1 MTDKHTIFALSSGS
15 GRAGIAVV
23 RISGPLAGPVLQT
36 LCGSIP
42 RARMMVLRI
51 LRDPSNNTVLDQA
64 LVCFM
69 PKPFS
74 ATGDDMAELHLHGSQ
89 AVVSAMLAVLSRQ
102 VGLKLAEP
110 GEFTRRAFHNGKMD
124 LIAVEGL
131 ADLLIAETDTQ
142 RRLAM
147 RQFLGDASDVYKSWR
162 TRVMKSLAIVEA
174 AIDFADEDD
183 AVDSAFLLVIPEM
196 TGLRQDLEAAV
207 ETSSAVE
214 MVRLGLRL
222 VIAGPPNAGKSSLM
236 NWLVQRET
244 SLVSPIAGTTRDV
257 LEARSTIA
265 GVPVMV
271 SDTAG
276 IRRETDDP
284 IERLGIARAHRE
296 ITDADILIWVK
307 SPDTETSGGPSRAA
321 DLIVFNKADQLGE
334 RSIQLRNE
342 NEHVVSVLSGEG
354 LDRLKQAISDVVIS
368 RSAFAD
374 SGVVV
379 RERHR
384 LAVLNSIRLLND
396 ILAHENIALELM
408 AEKMRMVA
416 QELASTMGV
425 VDREDILGE
434 IFSSFCI
441 GK

>member
-23 RISGPLAGPVLQT
+23 RISGPLAGAVLQT

-42 RARMMVLRI
+42 RARMMVLRM

-102 VGLKLAEP
+102 VGLKMAEP

-162 TRVMKSLAIVEA
+162 ARVMKSLANVEA

-183 AVDSAFLLVIPEM
+183 AVDSALQLVIPEM
-196 TGLRQDLEAAV
+196 MGLRQDLEAAV
-207 ETSSAVE
+207 EKSSAVE

-222 VIAGPPNAGKSSLM
+222 VIAGPPNAGKSSLI

-265 GVPVMV
+265 GVPVIV

-284 IERLGIARAHRE
+284 IERLGIARAQRE

-307 SPDTETSGGPSRAA
+307 SPDTESAVGPSRAA
-321 DLIVFNKADQLGE
+321 DLTVLNKADQLGE

-354 LDRLKQAISDVVIS
+354 LDRLKLAISDVVIS

-416 QELASTMGV
+416 QDLTSIMGV

>member
-42 RARMMVLRI
+42 RARMMVLRM

-162 TRVMKSLAIVEA
+162 ARVMKSLAIVEA

-183 AVDSAFLLVIPEM
+183 AVDSALHLVIPEM
-196 TGLRQDLEAAV
+196 MGLRQDLEAAV
-207 ETSSAVE
+207 EKSSAVE
-214 MVRLGLRL
+214 IVRLGLRL

-276 IRRETDDP
+276 IRREADDP
-284 IERLGIARAHRE
+284 IERLGIARAQRE

-307 SPDTETSGGPSRAA
+307 SPDTESAVGPSRVA

-342 NEHVVSVLSGEG
+342 NELVVSVLSGEG

-416 QELASTMGV
+416 QDLASIMGV

>member
-42 RARMMVLRI
+42 RARMMVLRM

-110 GEFTRRAFHNGKMD
+110 GEFTKRAFHNGKMD

-162 TRVMKSLAIVEA
+162 ARVMKSLAIVEA

-183 AVDSAFLLVIPEM
+183 AVDLALQLVIPEM
-196 TGLRQDLEAAV
+196 MGLRQDLEAAV
-207 ETSSAVE
+207 EKSSAVE
-214 MVRLGLRL
+214 LVRLGLRL

-284 IERLGIARAHRE
+284 IERLGIARAQRE

-307 SPDTETSGGPSRAA
+307 SPDTESAVGPSRAA
-321 DLIVFNKADQLGE
+321 DLIVLNKADKLGE
-334 RSIQLRNE
+334 RPIQLRNE
-342 NEHVVSVLSGEG
+342 NELVVSILSGEG

-416 QELASTMGV
+416 RELASTMGV